1 MVTVPYDTYN
11 REIEDYLAEGNI
23 VFLNDVDYDTSGK
36 VSRTKYPSRYITRI
50 RNFSATSLTGTG
62 YGLLLNIESTIIGS
76 ITIGSISIG
85 NGYSVTTS
93 SNQKAHQQMV
103 SVVD

>member
-11 REIEDYLAEGNI
+11 REIEEDYLAEGNI

-36 VSRTKYPSRYITRI
+36 VSRTEITSRYITRI

-76 ITIGSISIG
+76 ITVGSIHRKWIF
-85 NGYSVTTS
+85 S
-93 SNQKAHQQMV
+93 SNF
-103 SVVD
+103 

>member
-1 MVTVPYDTYN
+1 MIHII
-11 REIEDYLAEGNI
+11 EIEEDYLAEGNI
-23 VFLNDVDYDTSGK
+23 VFLNDVDYDTSK
-36 VSRTKYPSRYITRI
+36 AENRNITSRYITRI

-62 YGLLLNIESTIIGS
+62 YGLLLNIESIIGS
-76 ITIGSISIG
+76 ISIGSISIG

-93 SNQKAHQQMV
+93 SNPKAHQQMV

>member
-1 MVTVPYDTYN
+1 MMLIMILVVK
-11 REIEDYLAEGNI
+11 YLEQNI
-23 VFLNDVDYDTSGK
+23 T
-36 VSRTKYPSRYITRI
+36 SRYITRI

-76 ITIGSISIG
+76 ITEAPSIG
-85 NGYSVTTS
+85 NGYSVATS
-93 SNQKAHQQMV
+93 SNPKAHQQMV